1 MVLFLIIQWEV
12 GMKKLF
18 FSMILLLVFATA
30 VFAKININ
38 TATVTELEALP
49 GIGPAKAEAIVK
61 YREEKGNF
69 KSAEDLKNV
78 QGIGDKMY
86 EKISSEIEVGK

>member
-1 MVLFLIIQWEV
+1 MVLFSIIQREV

-18 FSMILLLVFATA
+18 FSMVLLLVFATA

-38 TATVTELEALP
+38 TATVAELETLP

>member
-1 MVLFLIIQWEV
+1 
-12 GMKKLF
+12 MKKLF
-18 FSMILLLVFATA
+18 FSMVLLLVFATS

>member
-1 MVLFLIIQWEV
+1 MVLFLIIRWEV
-12 GMKKLF
+12 SMKKLF
-18 FSMILLLVFATA
+18 FSMVLLLVFATA

-38 TATVTELEALP
+38 TATVTELETLP

>member
-12 GMKKLF
+12 SMKKLF
-18 FSMILLLVFATA
+18 FSMVLLLVFATA

>member
-1 MVLFLIIQWEV
+1 
-12 GMKKLF
+12 
-18 FSMILLLVFATA
+18 
-30 VFAKININ
+30 
-38 TATVTELEALP
+38 
-49 GIGPAKAEAIVK
+49 VK